1 MKSKKKKKEGKK
13 MLWERKLEKEDKWK
27 RKYNVWKEKENR
39 KVL

>member
-1 MKSKKKKKEGKK
+1 